1 MLKEAQMLQLVLNQN
16 VGLKT
21 SKVGKRNMRY
31 TTKITIGLGL
41 AFSLLTSHIGFA
53 QVASEHRIPL
63 ANFLVESDI
72 AKEDLGNAVTIKAPE
87 ESQWISGIVGKI
99 RPAFFSI
106 APNSRGQE
114 RIARSLKVSFNPI
127 FLQPMSFAAC
137 DADGDCRTLSASA
150 AGSSLTFSHEGV
162 SWEVSSPD
170 SPCHTY
176 VCSFTIPAWSLEM
189 RRQKGV
195 NGWKSF
201 PALATILDHPTGITI
216 FDSRNGSKWASFL
229 LKASS
234 GPGSNLGKLLD
245 ASLSDGG
252 LLNLKYESG
261 ALLLDFQ
268 TDRIFAIAENGVF
281 FANEGLGLAQESQS
295 QITWQE
301 LAFAQGRGK
310 VLVANQELIIWEDR
324 AVRWSARSQGIRK
337 SNGTNIELPG
347 IPSTGEANRTLLGS
361 VVDILVTEDSRIT
374 QWRYNPVKNAFEE
387 IRSEQVKS
395 GETYSLVSGILG
407 LVPPE
412 EPCIP
417 SMLALCTLG
426 AKPLE
431 MSGYTTASILVGSEI
446 KVSILIK

>member
-1 MLKEAQMLQLVLNQN
+1 MLQLVLNRN
-16 VGLKT
+16 VGLET
-21 SKVGKRNMRY
+21 SNVGKRNMRY
-31 TTKITIGLGL
+31 IRKITIGLGL
-41 AFSLLTSHIGFA
+41 ACSTLPSHMGSA

-63 ANFLVESDI
+63 ANFLVDNSI
-72 AKEDLGNAVTIKAPE
+72 AREDLGNAVTVKVPE
-87 ESQWISGIVGKI
+87 NSQWISGIVGNI

-106 APNSRGQE
+106 APTSRSQE

-137 DADGDCRTLSASA
+137 DSDGDCRPLSASG
-150 AGSSLTFSHEGV
+150 AGNSLTFSHEGM
-162 SWEVSSPD
+162 SWEVSAPD

-216 FDSRNGSKWASFL
+216 FDPRNESKWASFL

-234 GPGSNLGKLLD
+234 GPASKLGKLLD

-281 FANEGLGLAQESQS
+281 FASEGLGLAQESQS
-295 QITWQE
+295 QITWHE
-301 LAFAQGRGK
+301 LTFVQGRGK
-310 VLVANQELIIWEDR
+310 VLVANEDLIIWEDR
-324 AVRWSARSQGIRK
+324 AVKWSARAQGIRK
-337 SNGTNIELPG
+337 SNGTSIELPG
-347 IPSTGEANRTLLGS
+347 IPSAGEANRTLLGS
-361 VVDILVTEDSRIT
+361 VVDILVNDENSVTH
-374 QWRYNPVKNAFEE
+374 WRFNAVTNAFEE
-387 IRSEQVKS
+387 VRSEQVKT
-395 GETYSLVSGILG
+395 GQKYGLVSGILG
-407 LVPPE
+407 LIPSE

-426 AKPLE
+426 AKSLE